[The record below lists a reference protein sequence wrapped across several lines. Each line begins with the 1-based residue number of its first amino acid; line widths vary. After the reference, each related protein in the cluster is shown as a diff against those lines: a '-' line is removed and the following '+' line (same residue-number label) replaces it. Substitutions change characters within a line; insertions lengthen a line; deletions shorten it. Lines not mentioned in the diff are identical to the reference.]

1 MAVHCHCCGHCT
13 LYMLIFIFFFLCTVS
28 FFVIVICCLGC
39 LSVIFTLKL
48 TLLKCMYATGEALKK
63 ASSFVFVFFSLS
75 LIFYI
80 ALFSSIHVNFINSD
94 LHPSLQNHDG
104 PIDSVKV
111 YDMCCDITIF
121 MLL

>member
-1 MAVHCHCCGHCT
+1 
-13 LYMLIFIFFFLCTVS
+13 
-28 FFVIVICCLGC
+28 
-39 LSVIFTLKL
+39 
-48 TLLKCMYATGEALKK
+48 MYATGEALKK
-63 ASSFVFVFFSLS
+63 ASSFVFCFCFLSLS

-80 ALFSSIHVNFINSD
+80 ALFSSINVNFINSD